1 MKITSIVNL
10 KGGTGKTT
18 TSVAMIE
25 LLSRKGRVLAIDN
38 DKQGNLSQAF
48 KKYTPERMIGSSV
61 MLLTG
66 KAKGNIMLTDNPCI
80 DIIPCNIYME
90 QAEKE
95 VLLGNVAQH
104 DRYQKALSEL
114 VGYERCIIDN
124 PPDIGMNVINALI
137 ASDEIIIPINLDN
150 YSLDGMIEMMNQIQ
164 NITEINRKANL
175 TGILITDF
183 EKTEAALQAEEWLRK
198 EYGKRIF
205 SIKIRHS
212 RQAKDATLCQVPV
225 TQYSSR
231 CGATQDYKKFVEEY
245 LRRER

>member
-1 MKITSIVNL
+1 MQYLHGAS
-10 KGGTGKTT
+10 G
-18 TSVAMIE
+18 
-25 LLSRKGRVLAIDN
+25 
-38 DKQGNLSQAF
+38 
-48 KKYTPERMIGSSV
+48 
-61 MLLTG
+61 
-66 KAKGNIMLTDNPCI
+66 
-80 DIIPCNIYME
+80 
-90 QAEKE
+90 KE

-104 DRYQKALSEL
+104 DRYQKALSQL
-114 VGYERCIIDN
+114 MGYERCIIDN

-137 ASDEIIIPINLDN
+137 ASDEIVIPINLDN
-150 YSLDGMIEMMNQIQ
+150 YSLDGMVEMMNQIQ

-231 CGATQDYKKFVEEY
+231 CGATQDYKKFIEEY

>member
-1 MKITSIVNL
+1 
-10 KGGTGKTT
+10 
-18 TSVAMIE
+18 
-25 LLSRKGRVLAIDN
+25 
-38 DKQGNLSQAF
+38 
-48 KKYTPERMIGSSV
+48 MIGSSV

-104 DRYQKALSEL
+104 DRYQKALSQL
-114 VGYERCIIDN
+114 IGYERCIIDN
-124 PPDIGMNVINALI
+124 PPDIGMNVVNALI

-150 YSLDGMIEMMNQIQ
+150 YSLDGMVEMMNQIQ

-205 SIKIRHS
+205 DIKIRHS